1 MTKHFGPNNCRM
13 GLFFIEI
20 EKSKGGT
27 DLRVDKQF
35 TLGHIEFEMSLNN
48 QRIYQ
53 VGSCI

>member
-13 GLFFIEI
+13 GLFFIEN